1 MNPQDS
7 SPFFSRPPLPTN
19 DNPLSPQGR
28 FGRLSS
34 IGWYGFVHLITF
46 FATLAL
52 SLTMGIFHLNTLSVD
67 NQFVNTLTGLAGLGF
82 VVILVLYL
90 YFLMVI
96 SIRRLHDMNRS
107 GWLILL
113 LLIPLLNIFMGL
125 YLLLGSGSKGVNNYG
140 LPRATPVWEKIL
152 AWLMIIIT
160 VLSFMASSSIVSY
173 MFGAGELEMPQP
185 QEVIQKGTAYF

>member
-7 SPFFSRPPLPTN
+7 SPFFSPPQPTSS
-19 DNPLSPQGR
+19 DNPLSPEGR

-46 FATLAL
+46 FATIAL
-52 SLTMGIFHLNTLSVD
+52 SLAMGIFNLNTLSVD
-67 NQFVNTLTGLAGLGF
+67 NQFVNTLTGIAGLGF
-82 VVILVLYL
+82 VVILVLYIYL
-90 YFLMVI
+90 VMVI

-113 LLIPLLNIFMGL
+113 FLLPVVNILLGL
-125 YLLLGSGSKGVNNYG
+125 YLLLGSGTAGVNNYG
-140 LPRATPVWEKIL
+140 LPRETPVWEKIL

-160 VLSFMASSSIVSY
+160 VLSFLASGSMVSY
-173 MFGAGELEMPQP
+173 MFGTGELEMP
-185 QEVIQKGTAYF
+185 QEVIQKGTQYF